1 MRPRHETVRYRRKHP
16 PQFAAVRIG
25 HGVVPEWL
33 PVPDGFSGSE
43 GSLPVEVR
51 EGAVVA
57 EPGDWVLKGPNGDL
71 HVMSDAMFRQHYER
85 VPLHGQT
92 AAMLKRRKRVRALVD
107 KGRTT
112 REIADA
118 LGVSSEMIVRDRAEM
133 GCPAE
138 RGESHRLRPERDP
151 RIRRM
156 MAMFR
161 DGASARET
169 AEDIGV
175 APTTIYRWMQRVGY
189 DPLPRKLLTRANA
202 ELLAMI
208 HRAGRDGLTGPELA
222 ASAGT
227 NRHTV
232 NAQAK
237 RLMAKGLVECRD
249 GLSGKRRRCYV
260 WTVTPK
266 GWRACCGASTER
278 PWCVRKTGEE

>member
-1 MRPRHETVRYRRKHP
+1 M
-16 PQFAAVRIG
+16 RIG
-25 HGVVPEWL
+25 HGAVPEWL
-33 PVPDGFSGSE
+33 PVADGLAGLEGHLTVQTPSG
-43 GSLPVEVR
+43 G
-51 EGAVVA
+51 VVA

-71 HVMSDAMFRQHYER
+71 HVITDAMFRQHYER

-92 AAMLKRRKRVRALVD
+92 AAMLRRRKRVKALVE
-107 KGRTT
+107 KGKTT

-118 LGVSSEMIVRDRAEM
+118 LGVSTGMIVRDRAEL
-133 GCPAE
+133 GCPAK
-138 RGESHRLRPERDP
+138 RGESQRLRPEHDP

-161 DGASARET
+161 DGASVREM
-169 AEDIGV
+169 AGDIGV
-175 APTTIYRWMQRVGY
+175 SPTTIYRWMHRLGF
-189 DPLPRKLLTRANA
+189 DPLPRKLLTPANA

-208 HRAGRDGLTGPELA
+208 HRAGRDGLANPEFA

-232 NAQAK
+232 NKHAK
-237 RLMAKGLVECRD
+237 RLMSKGLVECRD